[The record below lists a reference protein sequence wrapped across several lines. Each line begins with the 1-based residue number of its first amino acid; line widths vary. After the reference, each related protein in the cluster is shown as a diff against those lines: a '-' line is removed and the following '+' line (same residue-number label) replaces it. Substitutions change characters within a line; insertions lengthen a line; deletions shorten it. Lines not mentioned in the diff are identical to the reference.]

1 MSTSRRACLLTGPVM
16 VAAAMAACSSP
27 ATRYYR
33 LMAVPGTVQHA
44 APITMAVR
52 NVSIPGYLDRDE
64 IAKVGSD
71 YRFEF
76 YSNDLWAELLS
87 SMLQT
92 VMVQDLAQRLPA
104 VTVLGSGGSI
114 DASSDILV
122 EINILRFD
130 PDSSGNI
137 VLGAQ
142 IAVKSGPT
150 RTLWTTRTFESSG
163 TLSNSGAD
171 SNGPDASEV
180 VAKMSELWAAMADQ
194 VADIIIEYQA
204 ARSFP
209 SSDAG

>member
-1 MSTSRRACLLTGPVM
+1 MSASRRVCLLTVPV
-16 VAAAMAACSSP
+16 VLAAALAACSSP

-33 LMAVPGTVQHA
+33 LMAVPGTVQNVT
-44 APITMAVR
+44 PINVAVR

-64 IAKVGSD
+64 IAKIGRD

-76 YSNDLWAELLS
+76 YSNDLWAEQLS

-104 VTVLGSGGSI
+104 VTVLGSGGAI

-142 IAVKSGPT
+142 IAIKSGPN
-150 RTLWTTRTFESSG
+150 RALWTTRTFDRSSA
-163 TLSNSGAD
+163 LRNNGAD

-180 VAKMSELWAAMADQ
+180 VSKMSTLWAAMADQ
-194 VADIIIEYQA
+194 VADVITQYQA
-204 ARSFP
+204 ARALARSG
-209 SSDAG
+209 SG